1 MSNKKTF
8 TLSMAAA
15 IFALTLHSPLYGEI
29 PKDRWSSYQN
39 SARITSLDGES
50 SLHILF
56 SCEKPGYA
64 YLIERHQL
72 VDAYRSPDP
81 KISSLPESMIELYK
95 NQKINRT
102 FVFGGTQVLDQ
113 GKRVGS
119 YEPDALALT
128 LASQVKTD
136 SQLIGMLRLGQS
148 VESYYYL
155 VTGELFLHSRYTLK
169 NSDSSILEALACER

>member
-1 MSNKKTF
+1 
-8 TLSMAAA
+8 MATA

-29 PKDRWSSYQN
+29 PRDSWSTYQN
-39 SARITSLDGES
+39 NAQITSMDGES

-81 KISSLPESMIELYK
+81 KISSLPERMVEFYK
-95 NQKINRT
+95 DQKINRT

-113 GKRVGS
+113 GKRAGS
-119 YEPDALALT
+119 YEPEVLALT

-136 SQLIGMLRLGQS
+136 SQLIGMLRLGQL

-155 VTGELFLHSRYTLK
+155 VNGELFLHARYTLK
-169 NSDSSILEALACER
+169 NSDPAILEASVCEH